1 MNRKYEIDMCS
12 GSVSGKMIL
21 FALPLMCS
29 SILQLLFNAA
39 DIVVVGR
46 FAGDNALAAVGSNSA
61 LINLMTNLFV
71 GLSVGTN
78 VLTAQYYGA
87 RNDRDLKETIHT
99 SMLLSLYS
107 GLLLTVVGLAGAP
120 RMLALMQAPP
130 EVLDLA
136 VLYLRIYF
144 LGMASMMVYNFGSA
158 ILRAVGDTK
167 RPLYYLLGA
176 GIVNV
181 LLNLFFV
188 IVCHMGVAGV
198 AAATVISQT
207 ISALLVVRCLIKEQG
222 SIHLELKDLAIS
234 REKLR
239 KIMQIG
245 LPAGFQGTV
254 FSLSNVVIQSA
265 VNSFGNIAVAG
276 NSAAANIE
284 GFVYMAMNA
293 FYQAT
298 ISFTSQN
305 YGARKYKRIYRIL
318 FAGELYVVVT
328 GLVLG
333 NLAVF
338 FGEALLGI
346 YSPSSEVI
354 AAGMARLR
362 VICTLYALCGVMD
375 VLVGALRG
383 IGYSIIPMIVS
394 LIGAC
399 GLRLLWIATVF
410 QIPQHHNL
418 TTVYISY
425 PVTWTITLTVHAVT
439 FALAARRVLMRRPA
453 EN

>member
-1 MNRKYEIDMCS
+1 MNKKYEIDMCS
-12 GSVSGKMIL
+12 GSVFSKMLL

-46 FAGDNALAAVGSNSA
+46 FAGDNALAAVGSNTA
-61 LINLMTNLFV
+61 LINLLTNIFV
-71 GLSVGTN
+71 GLSVGSN

-87 RNDRDLKETIHT
+87 KKGSDLKETVHT
-99 SMLLSLYS
+99 SMLLSIYS
-107 GLLLTVVGLAGAP
+107 GVLLTVIGLVGARGL
-120 RMLALMQAPP
+120 LELMQAPP
-130 EVLDLA
+130 EVLELA

-144 LGMASMMVYNFGSA
+144 LGMPSMMVYNFGSA

-181 LLNLFFV
+181 VLNLFFV
-188 IVCHMGVAGV
+188 ISCHMGVAGV
-198 AAATVISQT
+198 GIATVISQT
-207 ISALLVVRCLIKEQG
+207 ISALLVVRCLVREQG
-222 SIHLELKDLAIS
+222 GIHLELKELAIS
-234 REKLR
+234 KEKLG

-265 VNSFGNIAVAG
+265 VNSFGNVAVAG

-305 YGARKYKRIYRIL
+305 YGAKEYKRIYRIL
-318 FAGELYVVVT
+318 FAGELFVVIT
-328 GLVLG
+328 GTLLG

-338 FGEALLGI
+338 FGETLLGI
-346 YSPSSEVI
+346 YSPSAEVI
-354 AAGMARLR
+354 AAGMMR
-362 VICTLYALCGVMD
+362 VRIICSVYALCGVMD

-394 LIGAC
+394 LVGAC

-410 QIPQHHNL
+410 RIPEYHSL

-425 PVTWTITLTVHAVT
+425 PITWTITLTVHAVT
-439 FALAARRVLMRRPA
+439 FALAARKVLRSRC
-453 EN
+453 